1 MLQIRLQAHEALLA
15 DVIQSHQEQSSK
27 YEQMLNVS
35 PQLCSWILSQLMS
48 ETLCYGVLEDT
59 RGNTRGDSRGD
70 TRGDTWGD
78 ARGPTRGDT
87 RESIA

>member
-1 MLQIRLQAHEALLA
+1 MYLMLQIRLQAHEALLA

-48 ETLCYGVLEDT
+48 ETLCYGVLGEHQG
-59 RGNTRGDSRGD
+59 RQQGGYLG
-70 TRGDTWGD
+70 GCQG
-78 ARGPTRGDT
+78 AHQG
-87 RESIA
+87 